1 MSDMAKATMPSKTPA
16 KDKITSYSKDIYMK
30 AIDDILS
37 VNPQGYGFNNLEAI
51 QAKQAQESSQPEQ
64 PNAQDAQVDKTQVEG
79 CSHKSEPI
87 PLIHDLTVNS
97 PVKSCHKDNSFNMN
111 NKENSNS
118 PWGSD
123 AAEVAAALGLST
135 DVVAKGMGIK
145 APTSKTATT
154 ASTSGTNSQRK
165 SPLHS
170 KDGSRNN
177 SKTSAPKSATTQY
190 SGGDLEHD
198 RSFLSIEIMR
208 ELGSVVS
215 EENYKTYCAEMKK
228 HGLEPYSQD
237 LLVAMMVCS
246 FFSKDGTLAQ
256 KLSNYNPRTGQMKFA
271 DSVVRAM
278 AKNDVLIVEAGTGTG
293 KTYSYLVPPLL
304 ADKKIVVSTKTKA
317 LQDQLISK
325 DIPNLLSMM
334 DLEHLHAISLKG
346 QSNYICRYL
355 FEGDG
360 ERYMRSGANKLFTFI
375 YDRLNQSTESM
386 DNDIR
391 NASFGEID
399 FKVPEKFRHY
409 VSCDS
414 NLCREM
420 SSSCPYAIL
429 KREHLKK
436 VTEAI
441 EELKDDKGDINYVM
455 RNFNKFNMP
464 NITSNHCFAFAS
476 RQEAKQRDITVI
488 NHALFFAALQSDS
501 GIGSVG
507 SSLPLPD
514 ILIFD
519 EAHTLAEVGCEF
531 YKTEFTASM
540 VIDLIEKMRTVFPK
554 GGDSGQLE
562 SYISKLGYAAFLLFL
577 ALSLMSEG
585 RYGVSAIKYLHNKI
599 QSPFQILQYRLA
611 DKRARKA
618 LMDDSY
624 YMAVVEKGLKEHNA
638 KLLGDDESESGAK
651 VKQGKS
657 TKLLPLDNLV
667 TDENVEPQEEAQ
679 EAQDA
684 TTAALSEEE
693 LKKEQRRQKRQNA
706 NQDHSIESFVKLEYQ
721 RIALELQ
728 KQQGLTSL
736 YGSNADYAEESA
748 DVVKDINGL
757 PVIDSYFRALMGD
770 IHKALSKLSSIWEKN
785 KEVIAEDYNLIQE
798 RIDSYKNFVADF
810 MTTDR
815 NKNQEECFKNAGW
828 VEIGKNEAPPK
839 LVVCPIDIGDRF
851 YSAIEDLKKKG
862 VTVVLTSATITFDKN
877 FGKFCHELGLP
888 IEQITTQIVESPF
901 NYAKNSCIYMSKD
914 FPDVY
919 SKNFVSDS
927 LYMIDELIRKATGGI
942 FMLCTSFNNMKLAK
956 EVLEKRYGSSR
967 TILMQTED
975 TVPNL
980 INQFKKDGKA
990 ILIGTSSFWEGVDV
1004 AGNALS
1010 LVIIDKLPFKQLGD
1024 PIQIARKNRVEK
1036 LEKGNFFNQVQV
1048 PEATIALR
1056 QGVGRLIRNE
1066 DDQGVLVIL
1075 DSRLLTKGYG
1085 PKCVNSLPPMTRVDS
1100 VKKALPFFK
1109 KV

>member
-16 KDKITSYSKDIYMK
+16 KDKITNYSKDIYMK
-30 AIDDILS
+30 AIDEILS

-51 QAKQAQESSQPEQ
+51 QAKQAKECSRPEQ
-64 PNAQDAQVDKTQVEG
+64 QNAQVDKTQVEG
-79 CSHKSEPI
+79 RSHKSEPN
-87 PLIHDLTVNS
+87 PLIQDLTVNT

-123 AAEVAAALGLST
+123 AAEVAAALGLSA
-135 DVVAKGMGIK
+135 DVVAKGMGVK
-145 APTSKTATT
+145 ATTSNSSATT
-154 ASTSGTNSQRK
+154 ASTSGTNGQRK
-165 SPLHS
+165 SPSLS
-170 KDGSRNN
+170 KDGSSKN
-177 SKTSAPKSATTQY
+177 SKTSAHKSATIQH
-190 SGGDLEHD
+190 SGSDLEHD

-215 EENYKTYCAEMKK
+215 EENYKTYCARMKK

-355 FEGDG
+355 FDGDG
-360 ERYMRSGANKLFTFI
+360 KINMSSKARDVYTTISDKIEESSNSI
-375 YDRLNQSTESM
+375 DR
-386 DNDIR
+386 DIR
-391 NASFGEID
+391 NATFGEIN
-399 FKVPEKFRHY
+399 FKVPEKFRRY

-420 SSSCPYAIL
+420 SSSCPYAAQ

-436 VTEAI
+436 VTEAVDK
-441 EELKDDKGDINYVM
+441 LKDEKGDVNYVM

-464 NITSNHCFAFAS
+464 NISSEHCFTFAS

-501 GIGSVG
+501 GIGSIG

-540 VIDLIEKMRTVFPK
+540 VIDLIDKIRTIFPK
-554 GGDSGQLE
+554 GGDSGQLNC
-562 SYISKLGYAAFLLFL
+562 YLAKLGYAAFLLFL

-585 RYGVSAIKYLHNKI
+585 RYGVSAIKYLHNKT
-599 QSPFQILQYRLA
+599 QSPFQLLQYRLA
-611 DKRARKA
+611 DIRARQA

-638 KLLGDDESESGAK
+638 KLYGDDESEPSADLKKGKESQLLSEDELPFETTEQDKQSAK
-651 VKQGKS
+651 
-657 TKLLPLDNLV
+657 
-667 TDENVEPQEEAQ
+667 QE
-679 EAQDA
+679 DA
-684 TTAALSEEE
+684 TLAALSEEE
-693 LKKEQRRQKRQNA
+693 LKKELRRQKRQNT

-721 RIALELQ
+721 RLALDLQ
-728 KQQGLTSL
+728 KKLGPASL
-736 YGSNADYAEESA
+736 YSSKN
-748 DVVKDINGL
+748 DVSDELLDAIKDINGL

-785 KEVIAEDYNLIQE
+785 KEIIAEDYNLIQE

-828 VEIGKNEAPPK
+828 VEIGKEDAPPK

-851 YSAIEDLKKKG
+851 YSAIDDLKKKG
-862 VTVVLTSATITFDKN
+862 VTVVLTSATITFDKS

-901 NYAKNSCIYMSKD
+901 NYAKNACLYLSKT

-1010 LVIIDKLPFKQLGD
+1010 LVIIDKLPFKQVGD
-1024 PIQIARKNRVEK
+1024 PIQIARKNRVER

-1075 DSRLLTKGYG
+1075 DNRLLTKGYG